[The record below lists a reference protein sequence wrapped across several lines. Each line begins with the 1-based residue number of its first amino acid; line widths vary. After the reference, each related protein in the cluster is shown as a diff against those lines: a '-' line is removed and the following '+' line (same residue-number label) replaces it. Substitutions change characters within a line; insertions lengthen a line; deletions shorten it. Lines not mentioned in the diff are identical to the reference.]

1 MNKELE
7 INTGT
12 NKVSEAT
19 PVELTKEEIEM
30 KKRIDELRRRD
41 PFIYK

>member
-1 MNKELE
+1 ME

-12 NKVSEAT
+12 NKLDEKIT
-19 PVELTKEEIEM
+19 EIIELMEKEEIE
-30 KKRIDELRRRD
+30 KKNRLDELRRRD